1 MEREDLVPANDFCTY
16 HQISYS
22 FISSLSDAGLVE
34 VTVIEEQQYLKQD
47 QLQDIE
53 KLVRMHTQ
61 LDINPEGI
69 EAITHLLQRMADMQQ
84 ELRTLQ
90 QRLDIYEEK

>member
-1 MEREDLVPANDFCTY
+1 MEREDLVPANEFCTY
-16 HQISYS
+16 NQISYS